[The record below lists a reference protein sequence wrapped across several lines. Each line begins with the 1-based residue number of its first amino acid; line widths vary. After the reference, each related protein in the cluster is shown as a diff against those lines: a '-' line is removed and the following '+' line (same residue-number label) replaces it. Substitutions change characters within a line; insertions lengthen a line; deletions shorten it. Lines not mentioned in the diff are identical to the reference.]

1 MTSEFPRPRLVSA
14 PEVLHDSDGW
24 VLWHSGVTDG
34 PHGLQTVVEVI
45 DTSGRDRVTGP
56 AWNVGERDR
65 WPIEVTATEGA
76 TDPVTPKAFSE
87 ESTPRSY
94 RLFVS
99 FGRYGKRLGPR
110 PDTDEPVLLTFTVPP
125 LDVRV
130 ERALT

>member
-87 ESTPRSY
+87 ESTLARTGCSY
-94 RLFVS
+94 RS
-99 FGRYGKRLGPR
+99 DATANASARDPTRTNPSC
-110 PDTDEPVLLTFTVPP
+110 
-125 LDVRV
+125 
-130 ERALT
+130 